1 MSESPIPTLVVMA
14 RWPAS
19 GRCKSRL
26 AVDIGSEQA
35 AIIQQRLTAHTFA
48 VAEALNEQGDVEVQ
62 VAISGVTLRSA
73 QRSLI
78 ALPPCTLVDQGRGS
92 LGARMLRQIHR
103 ARLRQRNMPVIVIG
117 TDLADLCQN
126 DLRHAIQS
134 LQHQPLVLGPSS
146 DGGYWL
152 LGLGPALTQL
162 QLDALFDAVPWGSN
176 KVFDITC
183 ARARVLGLTPHQLS
197 RKNDIDCLAD
207 LRSWQR

>member
-1 MSESPIPTLVVMA
+1 MLPTMTLLLLIPCRALRQSGPNRPTDPALLVI
-14 RWPAS
+14 
-19 GRCKSRL
+19 RL
-26 AVDIGSEQA
+26 
-35 AIIQQRLTAHTFA
+35 
-48 VAEALNEQGDVEVQ
+48 
-62 VAISGVTLRSA
+62 LRSTRRRPT
-73 QRSLI
+73 QRSPPIMQTLLMV
-78 ALPPCTLVDQGRGS
+78 ALVLSPVPA

-103 ARLRQRNMPVIVIG
+103 ARLRQRNTPVIVIG

-126 DLRHAIQS
+126 DLRQAIQS

-152 LGLGPALTQL
+152 LGLGPALTQN

>member
-62 VAISGVTLRSA
+62 VAISGVSLRSA
-73 QRSLI
+73 QRSLT

-183 ARARVLGLTPHQLS
+183 ARARGLGLTPHQLS
-197 RKNDIDCLAD
+197 MKNDIDCLAD
-207 LRSWQR
+207 LSSWQR